1 MDLPILTSAQM
12 RAAEGAAFARGVEVE
27 ALMDKAGAG
36 VAQAVT
42 RFFQKPGKC
51 IVFAGKGHNAGDALV
66 AADCLR
72 RLGWKI
78 EVRLAFQ
85 EADCSGLMR
94 KKLENLRRRP
104 PEILGATPSRG
115 GSTDLGV
122 ILIELWAEA
131 AEQLSAAQEAIAAEA
146 SAGTAGPV
154 IILDG
159 LLGLG
164 AKPPLRDPIRA
175 ACRSINQ
182 LRANK
187 GAYVFAVDLPT
198 GLDGDSGKADR
209 DCVVADFTVTI
220 GFAKPGLLA
229 DDALNFVG
237 RLEVVQLD
245 ELRSP
250 EKKAKQVVAAV
261 PAFRELLPRRKFST
275 YKNQCGRI
283 GVVAGSKGFIGAA
296 LMTSQGALR
305 AGAGL
310 VEVFVPEEIY
320 EVVAGAAAMES
331 MVKPLKSYRD
341 LLKESADVWAVG
353 PGLGKSRAAEIL
365 EVIEKATQPMVID
378 ADGLNILAEKIS
390 TLKHCKGK
398 RLLTPHPGEMKRLAR
413 DERETRAKTATK
425 FCQRFPVTL
434 LLKGSRTIVAERD
447 RPLSYNTTGN
457 PGMATGGMGDI
468 LTGVCAGLVG
478 QGLSLYD
485 AARLGAWLCGRAAEI
500 AIFGG
505 GQSEQS
511 LLPRDVLDH
520 LGSAFNDLNVLA
532 S

>member
-1 MDLPILTSAQM
+1 M
-12 RAAEGAAFARGVEVE
+12 RAAEEAAFARGVEVE

-36 VAQAVT
+36 VAKTVAT
-42 RFFQKPGKC
+42 FFREPGKC

-66 AADCLR
+66 AAECLQR
-72 RLGWKI
+72 VGWKI

-85 EADCSGLMR
+85 EADCSDLVR
-94 KKLENLRRRP
+94 KKLDSLRRRP
-104 PEILGATPSRG
+104 LDSPAGTPSRG
-115 GSTDLGV
+115 GGSDVGV
-122 ILIELWAEA
+122 MIIEVLEQA
-131 AEQLSAAQEAIAAEA
+131 AEHLSAAQEAMAAEA
-146 SAGTAGPV
+146 YLGTAAPL

-175 ACRSINQ
+175 ACRCINH
-182 LRANK
+182 LRTTK

-198 GLDGDSGKADR
+198 GLDGDSGKTDR
-209 DCVVADFTVTI
+209 DCVIADFTVTI

-237 RLEVVQLD
+237 RLEIVQLD
-245 ELRSP
+245 ELHAP
-250 EKKAKQVVAAV
+250 EKEPKQVVAALS
-261 PAFRELLPRRKFST
+261 AFRELLPRRKFST

-310 VEVFVPEEIY
+310 VEIFVPEEIY
-320 EVVAGAAAMES
+320 EIVASVAPMES

-341 LLKESADVWAVG
+341 LLKEKIDVWAVG

-365 EVIEKATQPMVID
+365 ELIEKSKHAMVID

-390 TLKHCKGK
+390 TLKRCKGK
-398 RLLTPHPGEMKRLAR
+398 RLLTPHPGEMKRLSSGAKG
-413 DERETRAKTATK
+413 TRAKTATQ
-425 FCQRFPVTL
+425 FCHSFPITL
-434 LLKGSRTIVAERD
+434 LLKGSRTIVAERN
-447 RPLSYNTTGN
+447 RPLSYNATGN

-485 AARLGAWLCGRAAEI
+485 AARLGAWVCGRAAEI
-500 AIFGG
+500 AIFTGD
-505 GQSEQS
+505 QSEQS

-520 LGSAFNDLNVLA
+520 LGTAFNELK

>member
-1 MDLPILTSAQM
+1 M
-12 RAAEGAAFARGVEVE
+12 RAAEEAAFARGVDVE
-27 ALMDKAGAG
+27 ALMDKAGGG
-36 VAQAVT
+36 VAQAVA
-42 RFFQKPGKC
+42 RFFHKPGKC
-51 IVFAGKGHNAGDALV
+51 IVFAGKGNNAGDALV
-66 AADCLR
+66 AAERLR
-72 RLGWKI
+72 SIGWKI

-94 KKLENLRRRP
+94 KKLESLRRRP
-104 PEILGATPSRG
+104 PEIIGGTPSRSG
-115 GSTDLGV
+115 GTDLGV
-122 ILIELWAEA
+122 VLLELLEEVPDQPGTATEA
-131 AEQLSAAQEAIAAEA
+131 MAAEA
-146 SAGTAGPV
+146 YMVTTAAPL

-182 LRANK
+182 LRTNK

-198 GLDGDSGKADR
+198 GLDGDSGKTDR
-209 DCVVADFTVTI
+209 DCVVADWTVTI

-237 RLEVVQLD
+237 RLEVVQLE

-250 EKKAKQVVAAV
+250 EKRAKEVVAAL
-261 PAFRELLPRRKFST
+261 PALRELLPRRKFGT
-275 YKNQCGRI
+275 YKNQCGRV
-283 GVVAGSKGFIGAA
+283 GVVAGSRGFVGAA
-296 LMTSQGALR
+296 LMSSQGALR

-320 EVVAGAAAMES
+320 ELIASTAPMES
-331 MVKPLKSYRD
+331 MVKPLQSYRD
-341 LLKESADVWAVG
+341 LLKEKPDVWAVG

-365 EVIEKATQPMVID
+365 ELIEKAKQPMVID

-390 TLKHCKGK
+390 TLKRCKGK
-398 RLLTPHPGEMKRLAR
+398 RLLTPHPGEMKRLSP
-413 DERETRAKTATK
+413 DEKETRAKTATK

-447 RPLSYNTTGN
+447 CPLSYNTTGN

-468 LTGVCAGLVG
+468 LTGVCAGLAG
-478 QGLSLYD
+478 QGLSFYD

-500 AIFGG
+500 AIFDGS
-505 GQSEQS
+505 QSEQS
-511 LLPRDVLDH
+511 LLPRDILDN
-520 LGSAFNDLNVLA
+520 LGTAFKELNG
-532 S
+532 

>member
-1 MDLPILTSAQM
+1 MNLPILTSAQM
-12 RAAEGAAFARGVEVE
+12 RAAEEAAFARGVTVE
-27 ALMDKAGAG
+27 ALMDKAGTG

-42 RFFQKPGKC
+42 KFFRKPGRC

-66 AADCLR
+66 AAECLR

-78 EVRLAFQ
+78 EVRLAFR
-85 EADCSGLMR
+85 EGDCSELMR
-94 KKLENLRRRP
+94 KKLESLRRRP
-104 PEILGATPSRG
+104 LEILGATPPRDG
-115 GSTDLGV
+115 TDLGV
-122 ILIELWAEA
+122 TFVELLAEVGD
-131 AEQLSAAQEAIAAEA
+131 ELSGAQGAIAAEA
-146 SAGTAGPV
+146 YLGTAAPL

-175 ACRSINQ
+175 ACRFINQ
-182 LRANK
+182 LRPNK

-198 GLDGDSGKADR
+198 GLDGDSGKTDR
-209 DCVVADFTVTI
+209 DCVIADFTITI

-229 DDALNFVG
+229 DSALNFVG

-250 EKKAKQVVAAV
+250 EKKAKEVIASLSS
-261 PAFRELLPRRKFST
+261 FRELLPRRDFST

-283 GVVAGSKGFIGAA
+283 GVVAGSRGFIGAA

-310 VEVFVPEEIY
+310 VEVFVPDEIY
-320 EVVAGAAAMES
+320 EIVVGAAPMES
-331 MVKPLKSYRD
+331 MVKPLQSYRD
-341 LLKESADVWAVG
+341 LLKEKVDVWALG
-353 PGLGKSRAAEIL
+353 PGLGKSHAAEIL
-365 EVIEKATQPMVID
+365 ELIEKAKQPMVVD
-378 ADGLNILAEKIS
+378 ADGLNILAKKPS
-390 TLKHCKGK
+390 TLRHCEGK
-398 RLLTPHPGEMKRLAR
+398 RLLTPHPGEMKRLSR
-413 DERETRAKTATK
+413 DGKETRAKTAMS
-425 FCQRFPVTL
+425 FSHRFPVTL

-447 RPLSYNTTGN
+447 RPLSHNTTGN

-468 LTGVCAGLVG
+468 LTGVCAGLAG
-478 QGLSLYD
+478 QGLSFYD
-485 AARLGAWLCGRAAEI
+485 AARLGAWACGRAAEV

-520 LGSAFNDLNVLA
+520 LGEVFNELHRLVV
-532 S
+532 

>member
-1 MDLPILTSAQM
+1 LNLPILTSAQM
-12 RAAEGAAFARGVEVE
+12 RAAEDAAFARGVNVE

-42 RFFQKPGKC
+42 RFFQRPGKC

-66 AADCLR
+66 AAECLR

-78 EVRLAFQ
+78 EVRLAFR
-85 EADCSGLMR
+85 EADCSELMR
-94 KKLENLRRRP
+94 KKLESLHRRP
-104 PEILGATPSRG
+104 PEILGAMTSRSG
-115 GSTDLGV
+115 GTDLGV
-122 ILIELWAEA
+122 MLVELWSEA
-131 AEQLSAAQEAIAAEA
+131 ADQLSAAQEAIAAEA
-146 SAGTAGPV
+146 YLGTAAPL

-175 ACRSINQ
+175 ACRCINH
-182 LRANK
+182 LRTNQA
-187 GAYVFAVDLPT
+187 AHVFAVDLPT
-198 GLDGDSGKADR
+198 GLDGDSGKTDR
-209 DCVVADFTVTI
+209 DCVIADFTVTI

-237 RLEVVQLD
+237 RLEVVQLN
-245 ELRSP
+245 ELRAP
-250 EKKAKQVVAAV
+250 EKKAKDIVAAL
-261 PAFRELLPRRKFST
+261 PSLRELLPRRKFST

-283 GVVAGSKGFIGAA
+283 GVVAGSRGFIGAA

-320 EVVAGAAAMES
+320 EIVAGAAPMES
-331 MVKPLKSYRD
+331 MIKPLRSYRD
-341 LLKESADVWAVG
+341 LLKEKADVWAVG

-365 EVIEKATQPMVID
+365 ELIEKVKQPMVID
-378 ADGLNILAEKIS
+378 ADGLNILAGKIS

-398 RLLTPHPGEMKRLAR
+398 RLLTPHPGEMKRLSRA
-413 DERETRAKTATK
+413 EKETRTKTATK
-425 FCQRFPVTL
+425 FCHRFPVTL
-434 LLKGSRTIVAERD
+434 LLKGSRTIVAERN

-468 LTGVCAGLVG
+468 LTGVCAGLLG
-478 QGLSLYD
+478 QGMSLYD

-505 GQSEQS
+505 SQSEQS

-520 LGSAFNDLNVLA
+520 LGTAFDEVN

>member
-1 MDLPILTSAQM
+1 M
-12 RAAEGAAFARGVEVE
+12 RAAEEAAFARRVEVE

-42 RFFQKPGKC
+42 RFFHKPGKC
-51 IVFAGKGHNAGDALV
+51 IVFAGKGNNAGDALV
-66 AADCLR
+66 AAECLR
-72 RLGWKI
+72 RVGWKI

-94 KKLENLRRRP
+94 KKLESLRRRP

-115 GSTDLGV
+115 SGTDLGI
-122 ILIELWAEA
+122 ILVELFAEA
-131 AEQLSAAQEAIAAEA
+131 AEELTAAQEAIAAEA
-146 SAGTAGPV
+146 YIATAAPV

-164 AKPPLRDPIRA
+164 AKPQLRDPIRT

-182 LRANK
+182 LRATK

-237 RLEVVQLD
+237 RLEVVHLD

-250 EKKAKQVVAAV
+250 EKKAKEVVAAL

-283 GVVAGSKGFIGAA
+283 GVVAGSRGFIGAA

-320 EVVAGAAAMES
+320 EIVAGAAPMEA
-331 MVKPLKSYRD
+331 MVKPVQSYRD
-341 LLKESADVWAVG
+341 LVKQKTDIWALG
-353 PGLGKSRAAEIL
+353 PGLGKSRADEVL
-365 EVIEKATQPMVID
+365 ELIEKAKQPMVVD
-378 ADGLNILAEKIS
+378 ADGLNILSEKI
-390 TLKHCKGK
+390 LVLRGCKGE
-398 RLLTPHPGEMKRLAR
+398 RLLTPHPGEMKRLFPNHKAS
-413 DERETRAKTATK
+413 RAETATK
-425 FCQRFPVTL
+425 FCNRFPVTL
-434 LLKGSRTIVAERD
+434 LFKGSRTIVAERD

-468 LTGVCAGLVG
+468 LTGVCAGLAG

-485 AARLGAWLCGRAAEI
+485 AARVGAWLCGRAAEI
-500 AIFGG
+500 AIFRGG
-505 GQSEQS
+505 ASEES

-520 LGSAFNDLNVLA
+520 LGDAFKEL
-532 S
+532 

>member
-1 MDLPILTSAQM
+1 M
-12 RAAEGAAFARGVEVE
+12 RAAEEAAFARGVEVE

-36 VAQAVT
+36 VAQAVA
-42 RFFQKPGKC
+42 RFFRNPGRC
-51 IVFAGKGHNAGDALV
+51 IVFAGKGNNAGDALV
-66 AADCLR
+66 AAERLR

-85 EADCSGLMR
+85 ETDCSGLMR
-94 KKLENLRRRP
+94 KKLESLRRRQ

-115 GSTDLGV
+115 SSADLGV
-122 ILIELWAEA
+122 ILVELFAEPTEEFSMAEEAQA
-131 AEQLSAAQEAIAAEA
+131 AKAYIA
-146 SAGTAGPV
+146 TAGPL

-182 LRANK
+182 LRSTR

-198 GLDGDSGKADR
+198 GLDGDSGKTDR

-220 GFAKPGLLA
+220 GFAKPGLVA

-237 RLEVVQLD
+237 RLEVVHLD

-250 EKKAKQVVAAV
+250 EKKAKDVVAALPV
-261 PAFRELLPRRKFST
+261 VRELLPRRKFST
-275 YKNQCGRI
+275 YKNQCGRV
-283 GVVAGSKGFIGAA
+283 GVVAGSRGFVGAA
-296 LMTSQGALR
+296 LMTSRGALR

-320 EVVAGAAAMES
+320 EIVASAAPMES
-331 MVKPLKSYRD
+331 MVKPIQSYRN
-341 LLKESADVWAVG
+341 LLKEKADVWAVG
-353 PGLGKSRAAEIL
+353 PGLGKSHAAEIL
-365 EVIEKATQPMVID
+365 ELIEKTKQPMVID
-378 ADGLNILAEKIS
+378 ADALNILAEKTS
-390 TLKHCKGK
+390 ALKHCKGK
-398 RLLTPHPGEMKRLAR
+398 RLLTPHPGEMKRLSP
-413 DERETRAKTATK
+413 DDKETRAKTATK

-500 AIFGG
+500 AIFSGS
-505 GQSEQS
+505 QSEQS
-511 LLPRDVLDH
+511 LLPRDILDH
-520 LGSAFNDLNVLA
+520 LGVAFNEL
-532 S
+532 

>member
-1 MDLPILTSAQM
+1 M
-12 RAAEGAAFARGVEVE
+12 RAAEEAAFARGVEVE

-42 RFFQKPGKC
+42 RFFREPGKC
-51 IVFAGKGHNAGDALV
+51 IVFAGKGNNAGDALV
-66 AADCLR
+66 AAEHLR
-72 RLGWKI
+72 RLGWRI

-94 KKLENLRRRP
+94 KKLESLRRRP

-115 GSTDLGV
+115 GGTDFGV
-122 ILIELWAEA
+122 TLVELLAEA
-131 AEQLSAAQEAIAAEA
+131 AEELSAAQEAMGAEA
-146 SAGTAGPV
+146 YLGTAASL

-164 AKPPLRDPIRA
+164 AKPPLRDPIHA
-175 ACRSINQ
+175 ACRCINQ
-182 LRANK
+182 LRAK
-187 GAYVFAVDLPT
+187 QGAYVFAVDLPT
-198 GLDGDSGKADR
+198 GLDGDSGKTDR
-209 DCVVADFTVTI
+209 NCVIADFTVTI

-237 RLEVVQLD
+237 RLEVVQLN
-245 ELRSP
+245 ELRAP
-250 EKKAKQVVAAV
+250 EKKAKDVVAAV
-261 PAFRELLPRRKFST
+261 PSLRELLPRRKFNT

-283 GVVAGSKGFIGAA
+283 GVVAGSRGFVGAA

-320 EVVAGAAAMES
+320 EIVAGAAPMES

-341 LLKESADVWAVG
+341 LLKEKADVWAVG
-353 PGLGKSRAAEIL
+353 PGLGKSRASEIL
-365 EVIEKATQPMVID
+365 ELIEKAKQPMVID

-390 TLKHCKGK
+390 TLRHCKGK
-398 RLLTPHPGEMKRLAR
+398 RLLTPHPGEMKRLSP
-413 DERETRAKTATK
+413 EGKETRAKTTTN

-434 LLKGSRTIVAERD
+434 GLTGSRTIVAERD

-468 LTGVCAGLVG
+468 LTGVCAGLAG

-500 AIFGG
+500 AIFNGS
-505 GQSEQS
+505 QREQS

-520 LGSAFNDLNVLA
+520 LGTAFAELNVLA
-532 S
+532 V